1 MSAKKSWFNVSNKTA
16 DAADVEIYDEI
27 GGWGISASEFVKGLK
42 DLEGKHIN
50 LRINSPGGS
59 IIDGQALIAAL
70 GRHKAGFTAWVE
82 GLAASMASVIAC
94 AADKCFMAEGSMLM
108 IHRAST
114 LSIGDAD
121 TLRKDAAL
129 LEKFERG
136 LLNIYAKKTGME
148 FEEIEKMLAE
158 ETWMNAVEA
167 VAFGFAD
174 GITESTPAMAHLQ
187 PEDLRANFDRLIV
200 SMAKKTKPANE
211 APAEE
216 TQVIEIPAV
225 DAPVVE
231 APAEVVAEEVPAV
244 EVPAVEITAE
254 EPAPEVPAEEPV
266 VETAEGTITPE
277 VIEEPVALASDAI
290 IAKFDALKNR
300 AEEAEA
306 RATSF
311 EAALNKVQAELAAER
326 KNLTNLEL
334 SLGIASA
341 RIVPA
346 VAPVSEPVKSAKE
359 VFDEMPDGAEK
370 TRFFKA
376 NRAEIL
382 RAI

>member
-1 MSAKKSWFNVSNKTA
+1 MTSKWYAITKTA
-16 DAADVEIYDEI
+16 DSAEIEIFDEI
-27 GGWGISASEFVKGLK
+27 GFGGVSAKEFCDELRKIQ
-42 DLEGKHIN
+42 GKHIN

-59 IIDGQALIAAL
+59 IADGEKIIATL
-70 GRHKAGFTAWVE
+70 RRNSAGFTAWVE

-94 AADKCFMAEGSMLM
+94 AADKCFLTSGSLMM

-114 LSIGDAD
+114 ISMGDAD
-121 TLRKDAAL
+121 SLRKDAEV
-129 LEKFERG
+129 LEKCDKNILR
-136 LLNIYAKKTGME
+136 IYAKKTGLD
-148 FEEIEKMLAE
+148 FDTLAKMIAD
-158 ETWMNAVEA
+158 ETWMDAEEA
-167 VAFGFAD
+167 LRLGFSD
-174 GITESTPAMAHLQ
+174 GITENTPAMAHLT
-187 PEDLRANFDRLIV
+187 PASMRAKFDTLLA
-200 SMAKKTKPANE
+200 SMAKTNKPANE

-244 EVPAVEITAE
+244 EVPAVEIPAE

-277 VIEEPVALASDAI
+277 VIEEPVALASDSI
-290 IAKFDALKNR
+290 VAKFDALKNER
-300 AEEAEA
+300 DDFKARWEASEA
-306 RATSF
+306 RAEKAEAKIAATS
-311 EAALNKVQAELAAER
+311 EALA
-326 KNLTNLEL
+326 NLER

-359 VFDEMPDGAEK
+359 VFEEITDPTEK
-370 TRFFKA
+370 AKFFKK

-382 RAI
+382 GSI